1 MLSIG
6 KNIIEWEKTLY
17 YNYFLKK
24 IFLIKNIRMFW
35 VYKST
40 SEKNWKNYKKSY
52 NHMDKSK
59 TKMYKKIIK
68 LAGTEIEEYQFH

>member
-1 MLSIG
+1 
-6 KNIIEWEKTLY
+6 
-17 YNYFLKK
+17 
-24 IFLIKNIRMFW
+24 MFW

-52 NHMDKSK
+52 NHMDKNK
-59 TKMYKKIIK
+59 TKLYKKIIK